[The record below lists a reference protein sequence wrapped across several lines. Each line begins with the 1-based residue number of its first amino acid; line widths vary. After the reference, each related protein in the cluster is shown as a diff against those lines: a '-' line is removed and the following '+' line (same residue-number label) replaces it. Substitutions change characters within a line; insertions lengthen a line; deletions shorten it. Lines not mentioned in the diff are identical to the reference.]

1 MLKLQSV
8 SFSYEKKKVLDN
20 FSMHLEDG
28 EILAVM
34 GPSGCGKS
42 TLLSLIA
49 GLKKPDAGQIVSTH
63 SRTAFVF
70 QEPRLFPWLTVRE
83 NLLAPLEKSH
93 RNEDEIEAAL
103 DTVMLPSTADLYPD
117 ELSGGMKSRVALAR
131 ALLFGGDLY
140 LLDEPFASLDEELRQ
155 TLADRLHS
163 HIKESGASAIFVTHQ
178 TSDAARIADRTLT
191 LTALPASN

>member
-28 EILAVM
+28 EILALM

-93 RNEDEIEAAL
+93 RNEDEIETAL

-117 ELSGGMKSRVALAR
+117 ELSGGMKSRASLAR
-131 ALLFGGDLY
+131 ALAYGGDLY
-140 LLDEPFASLDEELRQ
+140 LLDEPFAALNEELRAELSV
-155 TLADRLHS
+155 TLREK
-163 HIKESGASAIFVTHQ
+163 IKQSGASAILVTHQ
-178 TSDAARIADRTLT
+178 RSDAELMADRVLY
-191 LTALPASN
+191 L